1 MAIIYTGMNGT
12 PDPAPPVNAVL
23 PQQPALP
30 QAAGGVEHTWPSGDD
45 AGQNGLPGNPGVDG
59 TIGNHSENGTDCPA
73 VDITI
78 QSITGGSLEIE
89 CIGGKGAD
97 GGIGQT
103 GAQGQNGQQG
113 GANDPDG
120 DAGIGQGGVGGT
132 GGNGGQGGQGM
143 NGGNIPD
150 QNITILDTQFATDN
164 ISVNYTQGA
173 AGVGG
178 FGGTGGPGGNGGLDG
193 NGKNPAMGGNF
204 GAQGPRG
211 TDGKDGTVGVA
222 MTTIG

>member
-1 MAIIYTGMNGT
+1 MAIIYTGMPGT
-12 PDPAPPVNAVL
+12 PDPALPVTAVL

-59 TIGNHSENGTDCPA
+59 TVGNHSENGTDCPA

-78 QSITGGSLEIE
+78 QQITGGSLEIE

-97 GGIGQT
+97 GGIGQPAPRVRT
-103 GAQGQNGQQG
+103 VSRAGQTT
-113 GANDPDG
+113 PMEI
-120 DAGIGQGGVGGT
+120 AGIGVGGVGGT

-150 QNITILDTQFATDN
+150 QNITILDTQLTRDN

-173 AGVGG
+173 GGVGG

-193 NGKNPAMGGNF
+193 NGKNPAMAGNF
-204 GAQGPRG
+204 GGQGSAERMAR
-211 TDGKDGTVGVA
+211 TVPSA
-222 MTTIG
+222 LP